1 MDSDAE
7 SSSYTGSESCVEV
20 EDFSP
25 PESPHF
31 DQNDDSAG
39 PMPYQSEP
47 LDPHVHTLECEDEPD
62 EALIERYTRFCSI
75 MCGKC
80 EAMVTAEESQC
91 CRELDAFWVLVE
103 NVNPTLAVQRLTL
116 HPGFEAC
123 CLNPYVLQTASKHMQ
138 VVRWAYSI
146 LSRHIRKTLPAWV
159 VSAIIRQ
166 FPEEGGLYK
175 GFVWPHFGDN
185 Q

>member
-1 MDSDAE
+1 MDSDTE
-7 SSSYTGSESCVEV
+7 SSSYTGSKSCVEV

-62 EALIERYTRFCSI
+62 EAMLT
-75 MCGKC
+75 
-80 EAMVTAEESQC
+80 TEESQC

-116 HPGFEAC
+116 HPGFEA
-123 CLNPYVLQTASKHMQ
+123 SKYLQ

-175 GFVWPHFGDN
+175 GFPCKHTT
-185 Q
+185 